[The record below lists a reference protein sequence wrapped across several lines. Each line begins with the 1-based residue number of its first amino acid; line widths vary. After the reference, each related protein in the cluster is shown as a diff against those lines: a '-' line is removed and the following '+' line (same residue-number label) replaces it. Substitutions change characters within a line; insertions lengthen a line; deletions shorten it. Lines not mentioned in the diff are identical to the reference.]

1 MEKIA
6 KFNAEDPFLLS
17 EQLTEE
23 ERMIADSARAY
34 ARENLLPRVTDMFIN
49 ESDAPEIFHR
59 DGRARSVGCHH

>member
-23 ERMIADSARAY
+23 ERMIADSAPGLCAGKFAA
-34 ARENLLPRVTDMFIN
+34 AR
-49 ESDAPEIFHR
+49 HR
-59 DGRARSVGCHH
+59 YVHQ